1 MSALKPVTRSVRSA
15 FTGAP
20 MSGLAGE
27 GYMLPRSL
35 RRPVR
40 FLRRLVAG
48 EVEMPRHGFAI
59 MTGAYL
65 SAVTLYGAALG
76 GHLPGV
82 VQTLASGTGF
92 AISEI
97 AISGNTETSEIDVM
111 GALELDG
118 WTALPGFSPAA
129 ARQRIASLPWVEGAT
144 VRKIYPSTLQVRLD
158 ERHPFALWQ
167 DGETVKVIERD
178 GKVIAPYTN
187 GRFAALPLV
196 VGEGAEKRADMFVSG
211 MARFPEIANR
221 VKGYVRVGDRRWDLS
236 LDNGVTIKLPEK
248 GELAAVQM
256 LAGIQSRTGVL
267 DRDIVALDL
276 RIPGQMTVRLSEGAA
291 KDRAE
296 AMDKL
301 VKDEIKR
308 GRRI

>member
-236 LDNGVTIKLPEK
+236 LDNGVTIKLP
-248 GELAAVQM
+248 AADP
-256 LAGIQSRTGVL
+256 SS
-267 DRDIVALDL
+267 
-276 RIPGQMTVRLSEGAA
+276 P
-291 KDRAE
+291 AE
-296 AMDKL
+296 AVTDAL
-301 VKDEIKR
+301 RQAGVAFEVETIERVPATADAPAAPVR
-308 GRRI
+308 TPAPPTR